1 MKVDSGTGVKIIAYH
16 SSSGAGTLEV
26 GDAALVTL
34 SSGG

>member
-1 MKVDSGTGVKIIAYH
+1 MKVYSGTSVQIIAYH
-16 SSSGAGTLEV
+16 SSSGAGALEV